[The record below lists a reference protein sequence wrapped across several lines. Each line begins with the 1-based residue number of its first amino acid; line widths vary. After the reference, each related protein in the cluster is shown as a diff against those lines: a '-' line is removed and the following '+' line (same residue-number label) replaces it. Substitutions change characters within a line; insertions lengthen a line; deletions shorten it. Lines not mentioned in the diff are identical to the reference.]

1 MKSKEVI
8 EVLQYHL
15 ASLIKDQEQRI
26 DWAKGDIPTDILE
39 MKQRTI
45 KAEQDLID
53 SLLKALSAL
62 EENFKLE
69 IIPQDEVKAHIKLCE
84 GKHRQQVAYSSY
96 HDALTQVCFDCKKI
110 RTNGDF
116 K

>member
-1 MKSKEVI
+1 MENNKEAVKVLRGFLICSDELIKVDKFSKEGY
-8 EVLQYHL
+8 Q
-15 ASLIKDQEQRI
+15 Q
-26 DWAKGDIPTDILE
+26 
-39 MKQRTI
+39 MKETLN
-45 KAEQDLID
+45 KACL
-53 SLLKALSAL
+53 AL

-96 HDALTQVCFDCKKI
+96 HDALTQICFDCKRI